1 MSYEPPAPH
10 AHAEVRT
17 ADVVAAEWRRRTQSE
32 YTSAAI
38 AHQVTLWLIQVGG
51 PPDLIRDGLR
61 IVEDELTHSELSAH
75 VMAATGGTFVPP
87 VIGGAMLTLPG
98 GHDPRAALPSSI
110 LRFFCVGETVAVPL
124 FRMLRERCSV
134 PVARQALD
142 RVMRDEARHRQ
153 FGWDVLDWLLLG
165 DRDAVLRVV
174 AREVPLVLDGVAAAY
189 GMPVGEPP
197 GPELL
202 PEVAA
207 WGLAARAEYAET
219 LSVALRRDVLP
230 RLAARGVVT
239 TAGPATPI
247 DAESK
252 SPGLTRPPPP
262 SGGVDFTLHRGSGNG
277 ASPALRSSL
286 TGRIEEAPRVLLH
299 SFSRKAT
306 PWAHPCR

>member
-1 MSYEPPAPH
+1 MSYEPPAPQ
-10 AHAEVRT
+10 AQAEVRT
-17 ADVVAAEWRRRTQSE
+17 ADVVAAEWRRRTQAE

-61 IVEDELTHSELSAH
+61 VVEDELTHSELSAH

-110 LRFFCVGETVAVPL
+110 LRFFCFGETVAVPL

-134 PVARQALD
+134 PVARRALD

-174 AREVPLVLDGVAAAY
+174 AREVPLVLDSVAAAY
-189 GMPVGEPP
+189 GMPAGEPP

-202 PEVAA
+202 PDVAA
-207 WGLAARAEYAET
+207 WGLAARAEYADT
-219 LSVALRRDVLP
+219 LSVALQRDVLP

-239 TAGPATPI
+239 TAGPATP
-247 DAESK
+247 D
-252 SPGLTRPPPP
+252 
-262 SGGVDFTLHRGSGNG
+262 
-277 ASPALRSSL
+277 
-286 TGRIEEAPRVLLH
+286 
-299 SFSRKAT
+299 
-306 PWAHPCR
+306 